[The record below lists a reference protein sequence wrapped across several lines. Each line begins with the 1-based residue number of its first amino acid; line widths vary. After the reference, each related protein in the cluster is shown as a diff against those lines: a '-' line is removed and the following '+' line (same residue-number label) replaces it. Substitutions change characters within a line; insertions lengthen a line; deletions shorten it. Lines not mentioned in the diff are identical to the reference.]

1 MRIWVLDLHW
11 NFWCPC
17 FWHLVHRF
25 DLVFNS
31 AGLKCLLFTT
41 IVSKLAVLWIMAVQV
56 LLSGAHITLH
66 LATLESCAKSN
77 GVNFQLSPGMVY
89 FWVFRLLPPTMLSKI
104 VSSEVS
110 YRMGHL
116 RAFAAIWLLG
126 TMICLPL
133 LMVLIEIPLGFC
145 LNQLWWHITSWKK
158 CWAFSPLTMRAGGTK
173 KPEIGASWFCH
184 YVCCSVCRLCWGLKG
199 SQRLWHMALQI

>member
-1 MRIWVLDLHW
+1 MLVVHDHCVKVGRAVNNGRPGFVVRGTYYATFSYPRILRKVDIS
-11 NFWCPC
+11 
-17 FWHLVHRF
+17 
-25 DLVFNS
+25 S
-31 AGLKCLLFTT
+31 AQ
-41 IVSKLAVLWIMAVQV
+41 I
-56 LLSGAHITLH
+56 
-66 LATLESCAKSN
+66 
-77 GVNFQLSPGMVY
+77 
-89 FWVFRLLPPTMLSKI
+89 
-104 VSSEVS
+104 SSEVS

-158 CWAFSPLTMRAGGTK
+158 CWAFSPLTMPAGGTK

-199 SQRLWHMALQI
+199 SQRLWHLALQI